1 MSELEHGKKIGI
13 FVNGVSGGGHAVVVM
28 VQVDAVQRPT
38 VTRPNE
44 CFIDRGRDVGVND
57 RTLNNGLVYAL
68 GMGGGCTQSE
78 RKSDFVRIYRFV
90 INVPIY
96 IL

>member
-13 FVNGVSGGGHAVVVM
+13 FVNGVSGGGGHAVVVA

-68 GMGGGCTQSE
+68 GMGGGSKGGGHTE
-78 RKSDFVRIYRFV
+78 
-90 INVPIY
+90 
-96 IL
+96 